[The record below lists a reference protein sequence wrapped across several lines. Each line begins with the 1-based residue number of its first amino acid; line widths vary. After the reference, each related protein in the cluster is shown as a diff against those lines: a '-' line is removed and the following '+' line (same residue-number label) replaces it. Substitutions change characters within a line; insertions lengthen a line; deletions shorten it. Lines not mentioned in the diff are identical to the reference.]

1 LFVLQAAVMTMTL
14 KNKFVLW
21 CVTLVALVLMFGA
34 FSIWNLASMWR
45 TTTAATAEYE
55 VMDRADAVAV
65 QMAWLRDTLRG
76 IDGATYGDAKYFAPI
91 QTEIVQIVSEL
102 RIHRPQCRWRRPV

>member
-1 LFVLQAAVMTMTL
+1 
-14 KNKFVLW
+14 
-21 CVTLVALVLMFGA
+21 GA

-65 QMAWLRDTLRG
+65 QIAWLRDTLRG
-76 IDGATYGDAKYFAPI
+76 VDGGTYSDLKFFAPI
-91 QTEIVQIVSEL
+91 QTEVVAIVRELHIAARNDEGDGPLELTLGNEAADHLKNATDAASEA
-102 RIHRPQCRWRRPV
+102 VNSN